1 MKTQG
6 ILLVTTAE
14 QVKHERNAEKEE
26 YAIGFIYF

>member
-14 QVKHERNAEKEE
+14 QVKHERNAEEE